1 MNPEKENQKEQKEKS
16 LPDPY
21 KSLPS
26 ITELLPLELREKWL
40 NATKKEKNEIM
51 KFYYEYVT

>member
-1 MNPEKENQKEQKEKS
+1 MNPEKEKQKEKS
-16 LPDPY
+16 LPDSY
-21 KSLPS
+21 KSLPG

-51 KFYYEYVT
+51 KFYYEYFT